1 MGLVLAYSVG
11 LRCQGVSVSGW
22 RLVVAGVA
30 GQVVKATLATGV
42 FAALLAALPVVL
54 LAMVVIR

>member
-1 MGLVLAYSVG
+1 
-11 LRCQGVSVSGW
+11 
-22 RLVVAGVA
+22 LVVAGVA

-42 FAALLAALPVVL
+42 FLALLATTPAIL

>member
-1 MGLVLAYSVG
+1 
-11 LRCQGVSVSGW
+11 
-22 RLVVAGVA
+22 LVVAGVA